1 VLRSGDES
9 KEGVD
14 GEAVVLTEVPAAG
27 VPPALAPSSLL
38 PSHVLLLPPLNL
50 VPLLSSFEGVEEV
63 DEWSD
68 GGEFLVC
75 EIGGESLVCGTGV
88 ACGRVDMSMLPPI
101 MLPPMMLAMMG
112 VPVHEFKDMLMD
124 ESERS
129 TGLLTASTV
138 GPTDTAD
145 GAGEGMIDSPEGES
159 SEFGRAGEMVL
170 EHSLLGVRRAS
181 ILWLKGVDDIGEGV
195 LSALMADR
203 S

>member
-1 VLRSGDES
+1 MLRSGDES

-145 GAGEGMIDSPEGES
+145 GAGEADGQSFAAHCGLEVVWATMGSCYIEHQT
-159 SEFGRAGEMVL
+159 FGNA
-170 EHSLLGVRRAS
+170 SLLLINNDTVT
-181 ILWLKGVDDIGEGV
+181 E
-195 LSALMADR
+195 
-203 S
+203 